1 MKTYLKKINFIIG
14 DIYRKKI
21 IFLIVLLFIGM
32 VFEILGLG
40 SLLPVLSLIAN
51 PENLKEI
58 PLLNENSYLNGL
70 AYNYLVLVLLIVIG
84 ILYLI
89 KTLFLS
95 YLTYRQN
102 RFLTNI
108 LANISNDLFT
118 KYLLQPYEYHI
129 KNNSSKL
136 IKNLQTELNFVG
148 FYNFAFISLI
158 VEAGL
163 LFSIL
168 LTLLI
173 IEPLGAA
180 LVGLILGSLSYLFFR
195 FGKIKLL
202 QWGDKREKAD
212 SNITKVALE
221 GLGGI
226 KDIKL
231 LNVEPFFIS
240 KFIDNQKIKALVSS
254 KSSTLSQIP
263 RYYLELISVFGLV
276 LFIISMLYQNKDIPT
291 LIATIGVFVAAVFR
305 LLPSLNKILTA
316 IQSLKFYSNS
326 INIIYNE
333 LKSLELKKSKNV
345 KFKNERIKENIVI
358 KNLSFSYSSK
368 SKLILE
374 KINIEIKVGDTI
386 GIIGA
391 SGEGKST
398 FIDIINGLHE
408 PTSGVILADKMDI
421 QKSLNSWK
429 RNIGYV
435 SQNIFLI
442 DDTIENNIT
451 FGRDQGKINHDAIK
465 SALKKAQL
473 IDFIKGLPQGLKT
486 KVGERGVQI
495 SGGQKQRIG
504 MARALYNDPEILI
517 LDEATSSL
525 DTKTEQALM
534 EAIYSLKKK
543 KTIIIVAHRMSTLT
557 KCDRIFEI
565 KNNKL
570 IEQKK

>member
-32 VFEILGLG
+32 FFEILGLG

-58 PLLNENSYLNGL
+58 PLLNEISYFNGL
-70 AYNYLVLVLLIVIG
+70 TYNYLVLVLLIGIG
-84 ILYLI
+84 ALYLI

-95 YLTYRQN
+95 YLTFRQN
-102 RFLTNI
+102 RFL
-108 LANISNDLFT
+108 ANISATISNNLFA
-118 KYLLQPYEYHI
+118 KYLTQPYKFHI
-129 KNNSSKL
+129 NNNSSKL
-136 IKNLQTELNFVG
+136 IKNLQTEVNLLGAF
-148 FYNFAFISLI
+148 NFAVISLF

-168 LTLLI
+168 FTLIL
-173 IEPLGAA
+173 IEPLGAIS
-180 LVGLILGSLSYLFFR
+180 VGLFLGVLAYFFYR
-195 FGKIKLL
+195 ISRRKLV
-202 QWGDKREKAD
+202 QWGNEREKAD
-212 SNITKVALE
+212 GLITKTALE

-231 LNVEPFFIS
+231 LHVESFFIS
-240 KFIDNQKIKALVSS
+240 KFIQNQNLKSRVSS
-254 KSSTLSQIP
+254 NSNTVAQLP

-305 LLPSLNKILTA
+305 LMPSLNKILTA
-316 IQSLKFYSNS
+316 FQNIKYYSSSVDIVYSEFLNLQ
-326 INIIYNE
+326 N
-333 LKSLELKKSKNV
+333 KSLDQEEKDLEVPKDKI
-345 KFKNERIKENIVI
+345 EIQ
-358 KNLSFSYSSK
+358 NLSFSYNSDLK
-368 SKLILE
+368 PILNE
-374 KINIEIKVGDTI
+374 VNLEIKVGETI

-398 FIDIINGLHE
+398 FIDLLNGLYK
-408 PTSGVILADKMDI
+408 PTGGKILADNKKI
-421 QKSLNSWK
+421 QNNLYSWNK
-429 RNIGYV
+429 NIGYV
-435 SQNIFLI
+435 AQDIFLI
-442 DDTIENNIT
+442 DDTVEQNIT
-451 FGRDQGKINHDAIK
+451 FGRDQDNIDYEALNY
-465 SALKKAQL
+465 ALKKAQL
-473 IDFIKGLPQGLKT
+473 IDFVEGLAQGLKT

-570 IEQKK
+570 IEQKR

>member
-32 VFEILGLG
+32 FFEILGLG

-58 PLLNENSYLNGL
+58 PLLNEISYFNGL
-70 AYNYLVLVLLIVIG
+70 TYNYLVLVLLIGIG
-84 ILYLI
+84 ALYLI

-95 YLTYRQN
+95 YLTFRQN
-102 RFLTNI
+102 RFL
-108 LANISNDLFT
+108 ANISATISNNLFA
-118 KYLLQPYEYHI
+118 KYLTQPYKFHI
-129 KNNSSKL
+129 NNNSSKL
-136 IKNLQTELNFVG
+136 IKNLQTEVNLLGAF
-148 FYNFAFISLI
+148 NFAVISLF

-168 LTLLI
+168 FTLIL
-173 IEPLGAA
+173 IEPLGAIS
-180 LVGLILGSLSYLFFR
+180 VGLFLGVLAYFFYR
-195 FGKIKLL
+195 ISRRKLV
-202 QWGDKREKAD
+202 QWGNEREKAD
-212 SNITKVALE
+212 GLITKTTLE

-231 LNVEPFFIS
+231 LHVESFFIS
-240 KFIDNQKIKALVSS
+240 KFIQNQNLKSRVSS
-254 KSSTLSQIP
+254 NSNTVAQLP

-305 LLPSLNKILTA
+305 LMPSLNKILTA
-316 IQSLKFYSNS
+316 FQNIKYYSSSVDIVYSEFLNLQ
-326 INIIYNE
+326 N
-333 LKSLELKKSKNV
+333 KSLDQEEKDLEVPKDKI
-345 KFKNERIKENIVI
+345 EIQ
-358 KNLSFSYSSK
+358 NLSFSYNSDLK
-368 SKLILE
+368 PILNE
-374 KINIEIKVGDTI
+374 VNLEIKVGETI
-386 GIIGA
+386 GIIGG

-398 FIDIINGLHE
+398 FVDLLNGLYK
-408 PTSGVILADKMDI
+408 PTGGKILADNKKI
-421 QKSLNSWK
+421 QNNLYSWNK
-429 RNIGYV
+429 NIGYV
-435 SQNIFLI
+435 AQDIFLI
-442 DDTIENNIT
+442 DDTVEQNIT
-451 FGRDQGKINHDAIK
+451 FGRDQDNIDYEALNY
-465 SALKKAQL
+465 ALKKAQL
-473 IDFIKGLPQGLKT
+473 IDYVEGLAQGLKT

-495 SGGQKQRIG
+495 SIGQKQRIG

-570 IEQKK
+570 IEQKR

>member
-32 VFEILGLG
+32 FFEILGLG

-58 PLLNENSYLNGL
+58 PLLNEISYFNGL
-70 AYNYLVLVLLIVIG
+70 TYNYLVLVLLIGIG
-84 ILYLI
+84 ALYLI

-95 YLTYRQN
+95 YLTFRQN
-102 RFLTNI
+102 RFL
-108 LANISNDLFT
+108 ANISATISNNLFA
-118 KYLLQPYEYHI
+118 KYLTQPYKFHI
-129 KNNSSKL
+129 NNNSSKL
-136 IKNLQTELNFVG
+136 IKNLQTEVNLLGAF
-148 FYNFAFISLI
+148 NFAVISLF

-168 LTLLI
+168 FTLIL
-173 IEPLGAA
+173 IEPLGAIS
-180 LVGLILGSLSYLFFR
+180 VGLFLGVLAYFFYR
-195 FGKIKLL
+195 ISRRKLV
-202 QWGDKREKAD
+202 QWGNEREKAD
-212 SNITKVALE
+212 GLITKTALE

-231 LNVEPFFIS
+231 LHVESFFIS
-240 KFIDNQKIKALVSS
+240 KFIQIQNLKSRVSS
-254 KSSTLSQIP
+254 NSNTVAQLP

-305 LLPSLNKILTA
+305 LMPSLNKILTA
-316 IQSLKFYSNS
+316 FQNIKYYSSSVDIVYSEFLNLQ
-326 INIIYNE
+326 N
-333 LKSLELKKSKNV
+333 KSLDQEEKDLEVPKDKI
-345 KFKNERIKENIVI
+345 EIQ
-358 KNLSFSYSSK
+358 NLSFSYNSDLK
-368 SKLILE
+368 PILNE
-374 KINIEIKVGDTI
+374 VNLEIKVGETI

-398 FIDIINGLHE
+398 FIDLLNGLYK
-408 PTSGVILADKMDI
+408 PTGGKILADNKKI
-421 QKSLNSWK
+421 QNNLYSWNK
-429 RNIGYV
+429 NIGYV
-435 SQNIFLI
+435 AQDIFLI
-442 DDTIENNIT
+442 DDTVEQNIT
-451 FGRDQGKINHDAIK
+451 FGRDQDNIDYEALNY
-465 SALKKAQL
+465 ALKKAQL
-473 IDFIKGLPQGLKT
+473 IDFVEGLAQGLKT

-570 IEQKK
+570 IEQKR

>member
-32 VFEILGLG
+32 FFEILGLG

-58 PLLNENSYLNGL
+58 PLLNEISYFNGL
-70 AYNYLVLVLLIVIG
+70 TYNYLVLVLLIGIG
-84 ILYLI
+84 ALYLI

-95 YLTYRQN
+95 YLTFRQN
-102 RFLTNI
+102 RFL
-108 LANISNDLFT
+108 ANISATISNNLFA
-118 KYLLQPYEYHI
+118 KYLTQPYKFHI
-129 KNNSSKL
+129 NNNSSKL
-136 IKNLQTELNFVG
+136 IKNLQTEVNLLGAF
-148 FYNFAFISLI
+148 NFAVISLL

-168 LTLLI
+168 FTLIL
-173 IEPLGAA
+173 IEPLGAIS
-180 LVGLILGSLSYLFFR
+180 VGLFLGVLAYFFYR
-195 FGKIKLL
+195 ISRRKLV
-202 QWGDKREKAD
+202 QWGNEREKAD
-212 SNITKVALE
+212 GLITKTTLE

-231 LNVEPFFIS
+231 LHVESFFIS
-240 KFIDNQKIKALVSS
+240 KFIQNQNLKSRVSS
-254 KSSTLSQIP
+254 NSNTVAQLP

-305 LLPSLNKILTA
+305 LMPSLNKILTA
-316 IQSLKFYSNS
+316 FQNIKYYSSSVDIVYSEFFNLQ
-326 INIIYNE
+326 N
-333 LKSLELKKSKNV
+333 KSLDQEEKDLEVPKDKI
-345 KFKNERIKENIVI
+345 EIQ
-358 KNLSFSYSSK
+358 NLSFSYNSDLK
-368 SKLILE
+368 PILNE
-374 KINIEIKVGDTI
+374 VNLEIKVGETI
-386 GIIGA
+386 GIIGG

-398 FIDIINGLHE
+398 FVDLLNGLYK
-408 PTSGVILADKMDI
+408 PTGGKILADNKKI
-421 QKSLNSWK
+421 QNNLYSWNK
-429 RNIGYV
+429 NIGYV
-435 SQNIFLI
+435 AQDIFLI
-442 DDTIENNIT
+442 DDTVEQNIT
-451 FGRDQGKINHDAIK
+451 FGRDQDNIDYEALNY
-465 SALKKAQL
+465 ALKKAQL
-473 IDFIKGLPQGLKT
+473 IDFVEGLAQGLKT

-570 IEQKK
+570 IEQKR

>member
-32 VFEILGLG
+32 FFEILGLG

-58 PLLNENSYLNGL
+58 PLLNEISYFNGL
-70 AYNYLVLVLLIVIG
+70 TYNYLVLVLLIGIG
-84 ILYLI
+84 ALYLI

-95 YLTYRQN
+95 YLTFRQN
-102 RFLTNI
+102 RFL
-108 LANISNDLFT
+108 ANISATISNNLFA
-118 KYLLQPYEYHI
+118 KYLTQPYKFHI
-129 KNNSSKL
+129 NNNSSKL
-136 IKNLQTELNFVG
+136 IKNLQTEVNLLGAF
-148 FYNFAFISLI
+148 NFAVISLF

-168 LTLLI
+168 FTLIL
-173 IEPLGAA
+173 IEPLGAIS
-180 LVGLILGSLSYLFFR
+180 VGLFLGVLAYFFYR
-195 FGKIKLL
+195 ISRRKLV
-202 QWGDKREKAD
+202 QWGNEREKAD
-212 SNITKVALE
+212 GLITKTTLE

-231 LNVEPFFIS
+231 LHVESFFIS
-240 KFIDNQKIKALVSS
+240 KFIQNQNL
-254 KSSTLSQIP
+254 KSRVISNSNTVAQLP

-305 LLPSLNKILTA
+305 LMPSLNKILTA
-316 IQSLKFYSNS
+316 FQNIKYYSSSVDIVYSEFLNLQ
-326 INIIYNE
+326 N
-333 LKSLELKKSKNV
+333 KSLDQEEKDLEVPKDKI
-345 KFKNERIKENIVI
+345 EIQ
-358 KNLSFSYSSK
+358 NLSFSYNSDLK
-368 SKLILE
+368 PILNE
-374 KINIEIKVGDTI
+374 VNLEIKVGETI
-386 GIIGA
+386 GIIGG

-398 FIDIINGLHE
+398 FVDLLNGLYK
-408 PTSGVILADKMDI
+408 PTGGKILADNKKI
-421 QKSLNSWK
+421 QNNLYSWNK
-429 RNIGYV
+429 NIGYV
-435 SQNIFLI
+435 AQDIFLI
-442 DDTIENNIT
+442 DDTVEQNIT
-451 FGRDQGKINHDAIK
+451 FGRDQDNIDYEALNY
-465 SALKKAQL
+465 ALKKAQL
-473 IDFIKGLPQGLKT
+473 IDFVEGLAQGLKT

-570 IEQKK
+570 IEQKR

>member
-32 VFEILGLG
+32 FFEILGLG

-58 PLLNENSYLNGL
+58 PLLNEISYFNGL
-70 AYNYLVLVLLIVIG
+70 TYNYLVLVLLIGIG
-84 ILYLI
+84 ALYLI

-95 YLTYRQN
+95 YLTFRQN
-102 RFLTNI
+102 RFL
-108 LANISNDLFT
+108 ANISATISNNLFA
-118 KYLLQPYEYHI
+118 KYLTQPYKFHI
-129 KNNSSKL
+129 NNNSSKL
-136 IKNLQTELNFVG
+136 IKNLQTEVNLLGAF
-148 FYNFAFISLI
+148 NFAVISLF

-168 LTLLI
+168 FTLIL
-173 IEPLGAA
+173 IEPLGAIS
-180 LVGLILGSLSYLFFR
+180 VGLFLGLLAYYFYRISR
-195 FGKIKLL
+195 KKLA
-202 QWGDKREKAD
+202 QWGNEREKAD
-212 SNITKVALE
+212 SIITKTTLE
-221 GLGGI
+221 AFGGI

-231 LNVEPFFIS
+231 LHVESFFIS
-240 KFIDNQKIKALVSS
+240 KFIQNQNLKSRVSS
-254 KSSTLSQIP
+254 NSNTVAQLP

-305 LLPSLNKILTA
+305 LMPSLNKILTA
-316 IQSLKFYSNS
+316 FQNIKYYSSSVDIVYSEFLNLQ
-326 INIIYNE
+326 N
-333 LKSLELKKSKNV
+333 KSLDQEEKDLEVPKDKI
-345 KFKNERIKENIVI
+345 EIQ
-358 KNLSFSYSSK
+358 NLSFSYNSDLK
-368 SKLILE
+368 PILNE
-374 KINIEIKVGDTI
+374 VNLEIKVGETI
-386 GIIGA
+386 GIIGG

-398 FIDIINGLHE
+398 FVDLLNGLYK
-408 PTSGVILADKMDI
+408 PTGGKILADNKKI
-421 QKSLNSWK
+421 QNNLYSWNK
-429 RNIGYV
+429 NIGYV
-435 SQNIFLI
+435 AQDIFLI
-442 DDTIENNIT
+442 DDTVEQNIT
-451 FGRDQGKINHDAIK
+451 FGRDQDNIDYEALNY
-465 SALKKAQL
+465 ALKKAQL
-473 IDFIKGLPQGLKT
+473 IDFVEGLAQGLKT

>member
-1 MKTYLKKINFIIG
+1 MKTYLKKIIFIIG

-32 VFEILGLG
+32 FFEILGLG

-58 PLLNENSYLNGL
+58 PLLNEISYFNGL
-70 AYNYLVLVLLIVIG
+70 TYNYLVLVLLIGIG
-84 ILYLI
+84 ALYLI

-95 YLTYRQN
+95 YLTFRQN
-102 RFLTNI
+102 RFL
-108 LANISNDLFT
+108 ANISATISNNLFA
-118 KYLLQPYEYHI
+118 KYLTQPYKFHI
-129 KNNSSKL
+129 NNNSSKL
-136 IKNLQTELNFVG
+136 IKNLQTEVNLLGAF
-148 FYNFAFISLI
+148 NFAVISLF

-168 LTLLI
+168 FTLIL
-173 IEPLGAA
+173 IEPLGAIS
-180 LVGLILGSLSYLFFR
+180 VGLFLGVLAYFFYR
-195 FGKIKLL
+195 ISRRKLV
-202 QWGDKREKAD
+202 QWGNEREKAD
-212 SNITKVALE
+212 GLITKTTLE

-231 LNVEPFFIS
+231 LHVESFFIS
-240 KFIDNQKIKALVSS
+240 KFIQNQNLKSRVSS
-254 KSSTLSQIP
+254 NSNTVAQLP

-305 LLPSLNKILTA
+305 LMPSLNKILTA
-316 IQSLKFYSNS
+316 FQNIKYYSSSVDIVYSEFLNLQ
-326 INIIYNE
+326 N
-333 LKSLELKKSKNV
+333 KSLDQEEKDLEVPKDKI
-345 KFKNERIKENIVI
+345 EIQ
-358 KNLSFSYSSK
+358 NLSFSYNSDLK
-368 SKLILE
+368 PILNE
-374 KINIEIKVGDTI
+374 VNLEIKVGETI
-386 GIIGA
+386 GIIGG

-398 FIDIINGLHE
+398 FVDLLNGLYK
-408 PTSGVILADKMDI
+408 PTGGKILADNKKI
-421 QKSLNSWK
+421 QNNLYSWNK
-429 RNIGYV
+429 NIGYV
-435 SQNIFLI
+435 AQDIFLI
-442 DDTIENNIT
+442 DDTVEQNIT
-451 FGRDQGKINHDAIK
+451 FGRDQDNIDYEALNY
-465 SALKKAQL
+465 ALKKAQL
-473 IDFIKGLPQGLKT
+473 IDFVEGLAQGLKT

-565 KNNKL
+565 KNKKL
-570 IEQKK
+570 IEQKI

>member
-58 PLLNENSYLNGL
+58 PLLNEISYFNGL
-70 AYNYLVLVLLIVIG
+70 TYNYLVLVLLIGIG
-84 ILYLI
+84 ALYLI

-95 YLTYRQN
+95 YLTFRQN
-102 RFLTNI
+102 RFL
-108 LANISNDLFT
+108 ANISATISNNLFA
-118 KYLLQPYEYHI
+118 KYLTQPYKFHI
-129 KNNSSKL
+129 NNNSSKL
-136 IKNLQTELNFVG
+136 IKNLQTEVNLLGAF
-148 FYNFAFISLI
+148 NFAVISLL

-168 LTLLI
+168 FTLIL
-173 IEPLGAA
+173 IEPLGAIS
-180 LVGLILGSLSYLFFR
+180 VGLFLGVLAYFFYR
-195 FGKIKLL
+195 ISRRKLV
-202 QWGDKREKAD
+202 QWGNEREKAD
-212 SNITKVALE
+212 GLITKTTLE

-231 LNVEPFFIS
+231 LHVESFFIS
-240 KFIDNQKIKALVSS
+240 KFIQNQHLKSRVSS
-254 KSSTLSQIP
+254 NSNTVAQLP

-305 LLPSLNKILTA
+305 LMPSLNKILTA
-316 IQSLKFYSNS
+316 FQNIKYYSSSVDIVYSEFLNLQ
-326 INIIYNE
+326 N
-333 LKSLELKKSKNV
+333 KSLDQEEKDLEVPKDKI
-345 KFKNERIKENIVI
+345 EIQ
-358 KNLSFSYSSK
+358 NLSFSYNSDLK
-368 SKLILE
+368 PILNE
-374 KINIEIKVGDTI
+374 VNLEIKVGETI
-386 GIIGA
+386 GIIGG

-398 FIDIINGLHE
+398 FVDLLNGLYK
-408 PTSGVILADKMDI
+408 PTGGKILADNKKI
-421 QKSLNSWK
+421 QNNLYSWNK
-429 RNIGYV
+429 NIGYV
-435 SQNIFLI
+435 AQDIFLI
-442 DDTIENNIT
+442 DDTVEQNIT
-451 FGRDQGKINHDAIK
+451 FGRDQDNIDYEALNY
-465 SALKKAQL
+465 ALKKAQL
-473 IDFIKGLPQGLKT
+473 IDFVEGLAQGLKT

-570 IEQKK
+570 IEQKR

>member
-14 DIYRKKI
+14 DIYKKKI

-32 VFEILGLG
+32 FFEILGLG

-51 PENLKEI
+51 PENLKQI
-58 PLLNENSYLNGL
+58 PLLNKISYFNELT
-70 AYNYLVLVLLIVIG
+70 YNYLVLVLLMGIG
-84 ILYLI
+84 ALYLI

-95 YLTYRQN
+95 YLTFRQN
-102 RFLTNI
+102 RFL
-108 LANISNDLFT
+108 ANISATISNNLFA
-118 KYLLQPYEYHI
+118 KYLTQPYEFHI
-129 KNNSSKL
+129 NNNSSKL
-136 IKNLQTELNFVG
+136 IKNLQTEVTLLGAF
-148 FYNFAFISLI
+148 NFAVISLF

-168 LTLLI
+168 FTLIL
-173 IEPLGAA
+173 IEPLGAIS
-180 LVGLILGSLSYLFFR
+180 VGLFLGVLAYFFYR
-195 FGKIKLL
+195 ISRRKLV
-202 QWGDKREKAD
+202 QWGNEREKAD
-212 SNITKVALE
+212 GLITKTTLE

-231 LNVEPFFIS
+231 LHVESFFIS
-240 KFIDNQKIKALVSS
+240 KFIQNQNLKSRVSS
-254 KSSTLSQIP
+254 NSNTVAQLP

-276 LFIISMLYQNKDIPT
+276 LFIISMLYQDKDIPI

-305 LLPSLNKILTA
+305 LMPSLNKILTA
-316 IQSLKFYSNS
+316 FQNIKYYSSSVDIVYSEFLNLQ
-326 INIIYNE
+326 N
-333 LKSLELKKSKNV
+333 KSLDQEEKDLEVPKDKI
-345 KFKNERIKENIVI
+345 EIQ
-358 KNLSFSYSSK
+358 NLSFSYNSDLK
-368 SKLILE
+368 PILNE
-374 KINIEIKVGDTI
+374 VNLEIKVGETI

-398 FIDIINGLHE
+398 FIDLLNGLYK
-408 PTSGVILADKMDI
+408 PTGGKILADNKKI
-421 QKSLNSWK
+421 QNNLYSWNK
-429 RNIGYV
+429 NIGYV
-435 SQNIFLI
+435 AQDIFLI
-442 DDTIENNIT
+442 DDTVEQNIT
-451 FGRDQGKINHDAIK
+451 FGRDQDNIDYEALNY
-465 SALKKAQL
+465 ALKKAQL
-473 IDFIKGLPQGLKT
+473 IDFVEGLAQGLKT

-570 IEQKK
+570 IEQKR

>member
-32 VFEILGLG
+32 FFEILGLG

-58 PLLNENSYLNGL
+58 PLLNEISYFNGL
-70 AYNYLVLVLLIVIG
+70 TYNYLVLVLLIGIG
-84 ILYLI
+84 ALYLI

-95 YLTYRQN
+95 YLTFRQN
-102 RFLTNI
+102 RFL
-108 LANISNDLFT
+108 ANISATISNNLFA
-118 KYLLQPYEYHI
+118 KYLTQPYKFHI
-129 KNNSSKL
+129 NNNSSKL
-136 IKNLQTELNFVG
+136 IKNLQTEVNLLGAF
-148 FYNFAFISLI
+148 NFAVISLF

-168 LTLLI
+168 FTLIL
-173 IEPLGAA
+173 IEPLGAIS
-180 LVGLILGSLSYLFFR
+180 VGLFLGVLAYFFYR
-195 FGKIKLL
+195 ISRRKLV
-202 QWGDKREKAD
+202 QWGNEREKAD
-212 SNITKVALE
+212 SLITKTTLE

-231 LNVEPFFIS
+231 LHVESFFIS
-240 KFIDNQKIKALVSS
+240 KFIQNQNLKSRVSS
-254 KSSTLSQIP
+254 NSNTVAQLP

-305 LLPSLNKILTA
+305 LMPSLNKILTA
-316 IQSLKFYSNS
+316 FQNIKYYSSSVDIVYSEFLNLQ
-326 INIIYNE
+326 N
-333 LKSLELKKSKNV
+333 KSLDQEEKDLEVPKDKI
-345 KFKNERIKENIVI
+345 EIQ
-358 KNLSFSYSSK
+358 NLSFSYNSDLK
-368 SKLILE
+368 PILNE
-374 KINIEIKVGDTI
+374 VNLEIKVGETI
-386 GIIGA
+386 GIIGG

-398 FIDIINGLHE
+398 FVDLLNGLYK
-408 PTSGVILADKMDI
+408 PTGGKILADNKKI
-421 QKSLNSWK
+421 QNNLYSWNK
-429 RNIGYV
+429 NIGYV
-435 SQNIFLI
+435 AQDIFLI
-442 DDTIENNIT
+442 DDTVEQNIT
-451 FGRDQGKINHDAIK
+451 FGRDQDNIDYEALNY
-465 SALKKAQL
+465 ALKKAQL
-473 IDFIKGLPQGLKT
+473 IDFVEGLAQGLKT

-570 IEQKK
+570 IEQKR

>member
-1 MKTYLKKINFIIG
+1 MKTYLKKINFIVG
-14 DIYRKKI
+14 DTYRKKI

-32 VFEILGLG
+32 FFEILGLG
-40 SLLPVLSLIAN
+40 SLLPVLSLIAK
-51 PENLKEI
+51 PEHIKEI
-58 PLLNENSYLNGL
+58 PLLNEISFLNGL
-70 AYNYLVLVLLIVIG
+70 TYNYLALVLLIGIG
-84 ILYLI
+84 ALYLI

-102 RFLTNI
+102 RFLANV
-108 LANISNDLFT
+108 LATISNNLFA
-118 KYLLQPYEYHI
+118 KYLTQPYKFHI
-129 KNNSSKL
+129 NNNSSKL
-136 IKNLQTELNFVG
+136 IKNLQTEVNLLGAF
-148 FYNFAFISLI
+148 NFAVISLF

-168 LTLLI
+168 FTLIL
-173 IEPLGAA
+173 IEPLGAIS
-180 LVGLILGSLSYLFFR
+180 VGLFLGVLAYFFYR
-195 FGKIKLL
+195 ISRRKLV
-202 QWGDKREKAD
+202 QWGKEREKAD
-212 SNITKVALE
+212 SLITKTALE

-226 KDIKL
+226 KNIKL
-231 LNVEPFFIS
+231 LHVESFFIS
-240 KFIDNQKIKALVSS
+240 KFIQNQHL
-254 KSSTLSQIP
+254 KSRVNSNSNTVAQLP

-305 LLPSLNKILTA
+305 LMPSLNKILTA
-316 IQSLKFYSNS
+316 FQNIKYYGPSVDIVYSEFLNLQ
-326 INIIYNE
+326 N
-333 LKSLELKKSKNV
+333 KSLDLEEKDLEAPKDKI
-345 KFKNERIKENIVI
+345 EIQ
-358 KNLSFSYSSK
+358 NLSFSYNSDLK
-368 SKLILE
+368 PIL
-374 KINIEIKVGDTI
+374 NGVNLEIKVGETI

-398 FIDIINGLHE
+398 FIDLLNGLYK
-408 PTSGVILADKMDI
+408 PTSGKILADKKKI
-421 QKSLNSWK
+421 QNNLYSWNK
-429 RNIGYV
+429 NIGYV
-435 SQNIFLI
+435 AQDIFLI
-442 DDTIENNIT
+442 DDTVEQNIT
-451 FGRDQGKINHDAIK
+451 FGRDQGKINHDAMN

-473 IDFIKGLPQGLKT
+473 IDFIEGLPKGLKT

-504 MARALYNDPEILI
+504 MARALYNDPEVLI

-570 IEQKK
+570 IEQKR